1 MVEPGVP
8 PEAPMV
14 LMNEEGV
21 ARYEEKHGEEAVSPV
36 LLVAGTK
43 VDPGL
48 AAAIPPGQDLGVV
61 VRRRRWWGLRFWVG
75 WVG

>member
-1 MVEPGVP
+1 
-8 PEAPMV
+8 MV

-21 ARYEEKHGEEAVSPV
+21 ARYEEKPGEEEVSPM

-43 VDPGL
+43 VDPV
-48 AAAIPPGQDLGVV
+48 AAAIPPAQDFGGSSPTKKEV
-61 VRRRRWWGLRFWVG
+61 GSRFCVG